1 MVRQHG
7 EPRRRTPRYFTKFV
21 NGYKGMGINIEVVS
35 PQNEPGYDQNYPSCL
50 WDSATYVTFIKSYLG
65 PAMMP
70 LGVKVML
77 GTMSNAGD
85 ANRNDINI
93 ATAVLA
99 DATAKSFVSVA
110 GVQWGVLE
118 RVNMRPVVRG
128 PAHLG
133 HRAQVRQLPVE
144 SQHGLRRDDLVL
156 PRLQHVDGP
165 QRPRL
170 RRGELDL
177 PPKRDQQGQGHGLQR
192 LEHGAQPERPGQRHV
207 PSTGDR
213 TPSW

>member
-1 MVRQHG
+1 
-7 EPRRRTPRYFTKFV
+7 
-21 NGYKGMGINIEVVS
+21 MGINIEVVS

-50 WDSATYVTFIKSYLG
+50 WDSADLRELHQELPG
-65 PAMMP
+65 PGHEA
-70 LGVKVML
+70 LNVKVML

-85 ANRNDINI
+85 GDRNDINI

-118 RVNMRPVVRG
+118 RVNGGQTFGGLPIWATEHKCG
-128 PAHLG
+128 NYPWNPSTGCGETSSPCPAYNMI
-133 HRAQVRQLPVE
+133 
-144 SQHGLRRDDLVL
+144 
-156 PRLQHVDGP
+156 DGP

-170 RRGELDL
+170 RGGELDL

-192 LEHGAQPERPGQRHV
+192 LEHGARPERPGQRHCHV
-207 PSTGDR
+207 TGDR